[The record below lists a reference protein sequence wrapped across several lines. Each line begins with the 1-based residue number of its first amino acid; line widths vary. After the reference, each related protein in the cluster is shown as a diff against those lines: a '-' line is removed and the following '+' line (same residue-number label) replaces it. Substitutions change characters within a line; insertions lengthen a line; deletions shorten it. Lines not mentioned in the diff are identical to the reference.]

1 MYKTLTT
8 DAQATATKWGLRQC
22 SKMVKVFV
30 VVYDL
35 SKGVPMPIEINNP
48 VKTVQQITSAE
59 YNVAQINS
67 IAVKHK
73 ELRNKSKAP
82 TFALT

>member
-1 MYKTLTT
+1 
-8 DAQATATKWGLRQC
+8 
-22 SKMVKVFV
+22 
-30 VVYDL
+30 
-35 SKGVPMPIEINNP
+35 MPIEINNS